1 MISVRTQKSEPTIYC
16 DFVVIASWI
25 SQNSVWLT
33 VDPSPRVN
41 NGSEATAA
49 AAASDP
55 NPITNTQ
62 TGHSGIRGQ
71 PRTRSASSIFLFL

>member
-41 NGSEATAA
+41 NGSEAA